1 MGRVS
6 GKVAIVTGAARGM
19 GAAFA
24 QRLIEEGAK
33 VMLTDVLDEAGRTT
47 AQRLGDNARF
57 MRHDVSSADDW
68 TRVIKS
74 TEDAFGPV
82 SVLVNNAGIV
92 TLSPLETTEEA
103 TFRRMMDVNL
113 VGTFLGMRSVI
124 ASMRKAGGGSIVNIS
139 SVAGIVGTPM
149 CIAYAATKFGV
160 RGMTK
165 TAALE
170 LGGDNIRVNSV
181 HPGTI
186 QTPMT
191 SDENGLLEGIKAIST
206 SIPLGRVGQPQEVA
220 NLVLFLASDESSF
233 STGAEFIADG
243 GVLAA

>member
-24 QRLIEEGAK
+24 QRLVEEGAK
-33 VMLTDVLDEAGRTT
+33 VMLTDVLDEAGRAT

-57 MRHDVSSADDW
+57 LRHDVSSADEW
-68 TRVIKS
+68 TRVVQA
-74 TEDAFGPV
+74 TEEAFGPV

-92 TLSPLETTEEA
+92 TLGPLETTDEA

-124 ASMRKAGGGSIVNIS
+124 ASMRKAGGGSMVNIS
-139 SVAGIVGTPM
+139 SLAGMVGSPM

-170 LGGDNIRVNSV
+170 LAGDKIRVNSV
-181 HPGTI
+181 HPGAI

-191 SDENGLLEGIKAIST
+191 SDENGLLEEIKAIAA